1 MPQSRHEITKNVKTK
16 TVCDWKAGKAHE
28 IGHQGREGLGYT
40 CRPAQEACGRY
51 FLGNAVTNNHPE
63 TPDQAALG
71 ALLFE
76 QAQQLAH
83 LLGTGQFAQGEA
95 TLQSLLQRFP
105 GWGLGWKLHAAFLT
119 SLGRHEEA
127 LQAVHR
133 TAQMLPMDAE
143 LFNIAGTAYRETGQL
158 NQAIACFF
166 KACEFNPALPEV
178 HNNLGGAFMLK
189 GDVEHAIVAFRRAL
203 QFNPDYPEAL
213 QNLGNA
219 LLAQHRTAE
228 AVAAHLK
235 AAQLQP
241 ARQQA
246 LSMACLAMLQS
257 ANWAALEPAVR
268 QLQSNLGVPG
278 YQAPIPFVFN
288 GLPGSS
294 PQQQLRCAQQFAMEQ
309 YAGVLRHTP
318 VATHAMSVEGRLRIG
333 YLSADFHEHA
343 TAWLLAGVLE
353 QHDRSRVEVH
363 AYSYGPSGQGPM
375 RQRLERASD
384 VFRDIQTHSHEAAAR
399 LIAADRI
406 DILVDLKGFTENG
419 RPQISALRPAP
430 VVVSWLGYPGTQ
442 GHRRLADYLIG
453 DPVVTPLAH
462 QVHYSETLALMP
474 DSYQPTDADRVM
486 GAVPSRPS
494 VGLPADAFVLC
505 SFNQIY
511 KITPEVFD
519 AWCRIALAVP
529 GSVLWLLEGPPL
541 AMDNLRR
548 EAESRGLVS
557 ERLIFAPKLRQAEH
571 LARLTLAD
579 LALDT
584 LPYTSHTTGSDAL
597 WAGVPL
603 VTCMG
608 DTFGSRVAA
617 SLLHAAGLSELVTQ
631 DLGQCVALAI
641 RLAQDPARRR
651 RLRQHLL
658 DHRTTLPLFDTRR
671 FTRHLEALFATI
683 RQQHLNGTATPFAV
697 ARLE

>member
-1 MPQSRHEITKNVKTK
+1 MKLAEMSKKEIFSVRGR
-16 TVCDWKAGKAHE
+16 GKARAVRHR
-28 IGHQGREGLGYT
+28 GRGGLGYT
-40 CRPAQEACGRY
+40 CRPAQDACDRY

-63 TPDQAALG
+63 NLDQAALG
-71 ALLFE
+71 AWLFQ

-83 LLGTGQFAQGEA
+83 LLGTGQFQQGEA
-95 TLQSLLQRFP
+95 TLRPLLQRYP
-105 GWGLGWKLHAAFLT
+105 GWGLGWKLQAAFLT
-119 SLGRHEEA
+119 SLARHEEA

-133 TAQMLPMDAE
+133 AAQTLPADAE
-143 LFNIAGTAYRETGQL
+143 LFNIAATAYRETGQL
-158 NQAIACFF
+158 DQSIACFF
-166 KACEFNPALPEV
+166 KACECNPALPEV

-189 GDVEHAIVAFRRAL
+189 GEVEHAITAFSRAI
-203 QFNPDYPEAL
+203 QINPNYPEAH

-228 AVAAHLK
+228 ALAAHLK

-257 ANWAALEPAVR
+257 ADWAALEPAVQ
-268 QLQSNLGVPG
+268 QLQSNLGAPG
-278 YQAPIPFVFN
+278 YQAPMPFVFN

-294 PQQQLRCAQQFAMEQ
+294 PQQQLRCAQQFAAEQ
-309 YAGVLRHTP
+309 YAGFLRQAP
-318 VATHAMSVEGRLRIG
+318 YGTHAMSAQGRLRIG

-353 QHDRSRVEVH
+353 NHDRSQVEIH
-363 AYSYGPSGQGPM
+363 AYSYGPPGLGPM
-375 RQRLERASD
+375 RQRLERACD
-384 VFRDIQTHSHEAAAR
+384 LFRDIRAQAHEAAAR

-419 RPQISALRPAP
+419 RPQICALRPAP
-430 VVVSWLGYPGTQ
+430 VVVSWLGYPGTLGQ
-442 GHRRLADYLIG
+442 RRLADYLIG

-462 QVHYSETLALMP
+462 QAHYSEALALMP
-474 DSYQPTDADRVM
+474 DSYQPTDAGRTM
-486 GAVPSRPS
+486 GSPPSRPS

-529 GSVLWLLEGPPL
+529 GSVLWLLEGPQL

-548 EAESRGLVS
+548 EAASRGLAS
-557 ERLIFAPKLRQAEH
+557 ERLIFAPKLPQAEH

-641 RLAQDPARRR
+641 RLAQDRARCSA
-651 RLRQHLL
+651 LRQHLL
-658 DHRTTLPLFDTRR
+658 ENRKTLPLFDTRR

-683 RQQHLNGTATPFAV
+683 RQQHLQGSATPFAV
-697 ARLE
+697 APLE

>member
-1 MPQSRHEITKNVKTK
+1 M
-16 TVCDWKAGKAHE
+16 
-28 IGHQGREGLGYT
+28 
-40 CRPAQEACGRY
+40 
-51 FLGNAVTNNHPE
+51 TNNHPE
-63 TPDQAALG
+63 NLDQSALG
-71 ALLFE
+71 AWLLQ
-76 QAQQLAH
+76 QAQQLSQ
-83 LLGTGQFAQGEA
+83 LLGTGQFQQGEA
-95 TLQSLLQRFP
+95 ALQPLLQRYP
-105 GWGLGWKLHAAFLT
+105 GWGLGWKLQAAFLT
-119 SLGRHEEA
+119 SLGRHAQA
-127 LQAVHR
+127 LQAVQR
-133 TAQMLPMDAE
+133 SAQTMPADAE
-143 LFNIAGTAYRETGQL
+143 LFNIAATAYRETGQL
-158 NQAIACFF
+158 DQAIACFF

-189 GDVEHAIVAFRRAL
+189 GDVEHAIVAFQKAL

-213 QNLGNA
+213 QNLGSA
-219 LLAQHRTAE
+219 LLARQRTTE
-228 AVAAHLK
+228 ALVAHLK

-246 LSMACLAMLQS
+246 LSMACLTMLQS
-257 ANWAALEPAVR
+257 ADWAALGSAVR
-268 QLQSNLGVPG
+268 QLQANLGLPG

-294 PQQQLRCAQQFAMEQ
+294 AQQQLHCAAQFAAEQ
-309 YAGVLRHTP
+309 YAGFLQQAP
-318 VATHAMSVEGRLRIG
+318 YGAHAMSAQGRLRIG

-363 AYSYGPSGQGPM
+363 AYSYGPSGEGPM
-375 RQRLERASD
+375 RQRLERACD
-384 VFRDIQTHSHEAAAR
+384 VFRDVRAHSHEEAAR
-399 LIAADRI
+399 LIAADHI

-419 RPQISALRPAP
+419 RPQICALRPAP
-430 VVVSWLGYPGTQ
+430 VVVSWLGYPGTLGQ
-442 GHRRLADYLIG
+442 RRLADYLIG

-462 QVHYSETLALMP
+462 QAHYSETLALMP
-474 DSYQPTDADRVM
+474 DSYQPTDADRAM
-486 GAVPSRPS
+486 GPVPSRAS
-494 VGLPADAFVLC
+494 VGLPADACVLC

-529 GSVLWLLEGPPL
+529 GSVLWLLEGPQL

-548 EAESRGLVS
+548 EAASRGLVS
-557 ERLIFAPKLRQAEH
+557 ERLIFASKLPQAEH
-571 LARLTLAD
+571 LARLSLAD

-603 VTCMG
+603 VTCLG

-617 SLLHAAGLSELVTQ
+617 SLLHAVGLPELVTH
-631 DLGQCVALAI
+631 DLEQCVALAVD
-641 RLAQDPARRR
+641 LARDGARRSA
-651 RLRQHLL
+651 LRQHLL
-658 DHRTTLPLFDTRR
+658 ENRKTLPLFDTRR

-683 RQQHLNGTATPFAV
+683 RQQHLQGAVGPFAV
-697 ARLE
+697 APLD